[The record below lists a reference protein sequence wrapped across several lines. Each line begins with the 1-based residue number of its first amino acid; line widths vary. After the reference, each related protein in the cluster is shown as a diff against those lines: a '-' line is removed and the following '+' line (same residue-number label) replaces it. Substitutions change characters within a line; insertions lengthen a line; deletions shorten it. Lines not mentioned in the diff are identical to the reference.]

1 MGLLFSS
8 LWITHLEGMGL
19 DFIMI
24 VPLLP
29 SFHGFFCV
37 FGCKLSFLVGSSI
50 HLSMVVQQL
59 AVILVLSQEEM
70 STHSSSLPSSAGSLK
85 LMDQL
90 FFHD

>member
-1 MGLLFSS
+1 MWGSEPSQQWENFFGIILWVTHFS
-8 LWITHLEGMGL
+8 GMGF

-50 HLSMVVQQL
+50 LLSLFVQQL
-59 AVILVLSQEEM
+59 VVTLVLSQEEM
-70 STHSSSLPSSAGSLK
+70 STHPSTLQS
-85 LMDQL
+85 
-90 FFHD
+90 